1 MLKQLILAATT
12 TLFAANIASADET
25 RATGA
30 QLQVQDLGQ
39 IKVHAYAA
47 PENMSVPLA
56 DDYRLYA
63 DSLNK
68 PINRLLL
75 THGRPDHYLGLIVF
89 KDVPNDVPNH
99 VLPSSVKEVAE
110 TGEATRC

>member
-30 QLQVQDLGQ
+30 QLQVQDPGQ
-39 IKVHAYAA
+39 FKVHAYVA
-47 PENMSVPLA
+47 PENMSVLLA
-56 DDYRLYA
+56 NDYCLYA

-75 THGRPDHYLGLIVF
+75 THGQPDHYLGLIVF
-89 KDVPNDVPNH
+89 EDAPNH
-99 VLPSSVKEVAE
+99 ALPSSVKEVAE